1 VIDRSTLPRS
11 TPLAL
16 KAGLSLLTV
25 CLAGCAQYDRYDWTK
40 PGVTNEQLYRDSRE
54 CALEASPPRS
64 SGAQTST
71 MNRDRYAACLTA
83 RGYQRNTYVPPPVT
97 DWREMTSE

>member
-1 VIDRSTLPRS
+1 
-11 TPLAL
+11 
-16 KAGLSLLTV
+16 
-25 CLAGCAQYDRYDWTK
+25 
-40 PGVTNEQLYRDSRE
+40 
-54 CALEASPPRS
+54 
-64 SGAQTST
+64 